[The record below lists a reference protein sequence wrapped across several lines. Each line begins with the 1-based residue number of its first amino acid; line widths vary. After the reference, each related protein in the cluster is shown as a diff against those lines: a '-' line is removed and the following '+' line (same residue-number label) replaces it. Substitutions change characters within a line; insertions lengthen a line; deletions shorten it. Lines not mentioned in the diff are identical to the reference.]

1 MAASKQP
8 STSTV
13 VVGFPSGVTVT
24 GVIKEGVDFTSERDI
39 EDVRNEDNDVD
50 CQIISNQVDIR
61 KVTGH
66 CLSTIVIP
74 KKGDVI
80 TIDSVKYLI
89 HDISVSYSRTIARF
103 SLDARKPS
111 AITYT

>member
-24 GVIKEGVDFTSERDI
+24 GVVKEGLDFTSERDI

-50 CQIISNQVDIR
+50 TQVISNKVAIR

-66 CLSTIVIP
+66 CLSTLTIP
-74 KKGDVI
+74 DKGDVI
-80 TIDSVKYLI
+80 TIDGVKYLI

>member
-1 MAASKQP
+1 MASKQP
-8 STSTV
+8 SASTV

-24 GVIKEGVDFTSERDI
+24 GVVKEGLDFTSERDI

-50 CQIISNQVDIR
+50 CQVISNQVDIR

-66 CLSTIVIP
+66 CLSTLILP
-74 KKGDVI
+74 NKGDVI
-80 TIDSVKYLI
+80 EIDSVKYLI
-89 HDISVSYSRTIARF
+89 HDINVEYSRTIARF

>member
-13 VVGFPSGVTVT
+13 IVGFPAGATVT
-24 GVIKEGVDFTSERDI
+24 GVVKEGLDFTSERDI

-50 CQIISNQVDIR
+50 CQVLSNKVAIR

-66 CLSTIVIP
+66 CLSTITIP
-74 KKGDVI
+74 DKGDTI
-80 TIDSVKYLI
+80 TIDGVKYLV
-89 HDISVSYSRTIARF
+89 HDISVSYSRTIARY